1 MKTLLTLFRKE
12 RGGLETEIQQANN
25 PNQVVR
31 LVQNK
36 LDSLE
41 RSYIG
46 ELNVR
51 QVRLVKFFL
60 DTLRQSVATLT
71 AANEATT
78 DLESEV
84 VYQTPPTSNS
94 LILKVLQ
101 GFTSIG
107 IFTSLFSV
115 AQDDPGAWMTVLL
128 MFLLVGL
135 EVVIQLDK
143 TNRQGHRMTT
153 EVKAIQPQVQVD
165 GKLLLDNLAEA
176 LNTIDSAVA
185 QSEAVPK
192 LSSGGVEDMSEILD
206 FLQKLWG
213 ASLLG
218 HPQMTIELTKLIPQI
233 LLEQGIQVQNYQP
246 NAGDREYFDF
256 EPSIDSSS
264 QEYITLV
271 PALLKGDRV
280 LRRGRVIEPVQMKN

>member
-1 MKTLLTLFRKE
+1 MKTLLTLFGKE
-12 RGGLETEIQQANN
+12 RGGLETEIRQADN

-36 LDSLE
+36 LDTLE

-46 ELNVR
+46 ALNVR

-71 AANEATT
+71 EANDASTE
-78 DLESEV
+78 LESGV
-84 VYQTPPTSNS
+84 VYQTPLTSNS
-94 LILKVLQ
+94 LILKLLQVL
-101 GFTSIG
+101 TTISIF
-107 IFTSLFSV
+107 ISLFSV

-135 EVVIQLDK
+135 EVVIQLDR
-143 TNRQGHRMTT
+143 TNRDRTLTQPIQT
-153 EVKAIQPQVQVD
+153 IQPQVQVD

-176 LNTIDSAVA
+176 LNTIDVAVA
-185 QSEAVPK
+185 QAEAVPK
-192 LSSGGVEDMSEILD
+192 LGSSGVEDMSEILD

-246 NAGDREYFDF
+246 NVGSREYFDF

-280 LRRGRVIEPVQMKN
+280 LRRGRVIEPVPAKN